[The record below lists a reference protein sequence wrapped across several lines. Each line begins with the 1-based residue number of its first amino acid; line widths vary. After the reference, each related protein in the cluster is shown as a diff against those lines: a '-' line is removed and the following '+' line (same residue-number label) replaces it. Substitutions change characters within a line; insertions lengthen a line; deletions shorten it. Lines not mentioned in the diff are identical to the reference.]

1 MNSMEFGLACREF
14 NRAYRDL
21 FGVVP
26 VPDDYACTRSEFMD
40 ALKKAVSE
48 EKPIETYLLKRVRH
62 DDGRLE

>member
-1 MNSMEFGLACREF
+1 MNSMEFALACREY
-14 NRAYRDL
+14 NIMYRDR
-21 FGVVP
+21 FGEIP
-26 VPDDYACTRSEFMD
+26 IPGEYACTRSEFLD